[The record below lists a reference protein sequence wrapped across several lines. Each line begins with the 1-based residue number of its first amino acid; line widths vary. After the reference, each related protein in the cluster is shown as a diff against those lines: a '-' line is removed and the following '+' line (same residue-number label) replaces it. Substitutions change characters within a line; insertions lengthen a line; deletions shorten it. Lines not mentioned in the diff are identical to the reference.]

1 MTVRLEEIDDE
12 DAVIGDRNRNRYV
25 QTMRRK

>member
-12 DAVIGDRNRNRYV
+12 DAIIEDRSGNHYV
-25 QTMRRK
+25 QMMRRR

>member
-12 DAVIGDRNRNRYV
+12 DAVIEDRNRNRYV

>member
-12 DAVIGDRNRNRYV
+12 DAIIEDRNGNQYV
-25 QTMRRK
+25 QTMRCK